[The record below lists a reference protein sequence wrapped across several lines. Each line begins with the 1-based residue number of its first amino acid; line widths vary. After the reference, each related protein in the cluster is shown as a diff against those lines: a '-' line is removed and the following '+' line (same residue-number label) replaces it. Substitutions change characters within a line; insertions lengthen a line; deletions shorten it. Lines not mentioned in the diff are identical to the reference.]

1 MGGERNEVLMR
12 RAGLKLLAAGLLGSF
27 VALWWSAAARAG
39 TTKEST
45 AASVAV
51 DSTAD
56 ETPEQLQARIGRLI
70 GRLGSQQY
78 LARQAA
84 QEELIKIGPE
94 ALDALIA
101 AEESPDVEVSFRAQY
116 LVRSIHIDW
125 AGDSDSPQVKQIL
138 QNYDRQPEFGRLLKI
153 RALTLLPGDQ
163 AWGALC
169 RLVRFE
175 RSLELSKEA
184 ALAIICQP
192 PSSAR
197 DWPRRAK
204 TIDEVLAKCAR
215 PAAEWLRAF
224 ARYSTDPQG
233 ARSRWAQLV
242 DDELSAADAVGQFE
256 SQREIELDAQRRLAD
271 CLDSQ
276 FASRELAEKIMRRA
290 IVASPRDR
298 ASILT
303 LVDWFVTRQA
313 WELIEETN
321 KRFERAFSADPVLL
335 YTLADARRAAGK
347 QSEADVLAKKA
358 SGLVFGGADAHHEM
372 AKRLSGRGLFEA
384 SEREYRQVI
393 DTAPPETKTAIRSR
407 TELAEMLHDLER
419 DAEAAKVA
427 RSLVEAMAR
436 DPKVRAAAEEMQFQ
450 LKPTA
455 RLHYYLACDYGRKHQ
470 NAEQIKQLNLAIEQ
484 DPSDADVLI
493 AIYETSADSA
503 DRRKDAMKLIH
514 AADAKFHDEIAK
526 NSNDFE
532 AYNEDAWLIGNTEGN
547 HEQAIQYSQ
556 TSLRILRGVI
566 GAAEVVSP
574 SEASE
579 VERSEGGFLDTLAH
593 CYAGNKDY
601 ELAVK
606 YQTLAAE
613 KDPHSQAILRAL
625 ARFREKLADARGES
639 TGH

>member
-1 MGGERNEVLMR
+1 MSCAR
-12 RAGLKLLAAGLLGSF
+12 LKLLAAGLVGSLI
-27 VALWWSAAARAG
+27 APWWTAAARAG
-39 TTKEST
+39 VTNEPVSG
-45 AASVAV
+45 AASMSV
-51 DSTAD
+51 DATAN
-56 ETPEQLQARIGRLI
+56 ETPEQLQARVGQLI
-70 GRLGSQQY
+70 GRLGSEQY

-94 ALDALIA
+94 SLDALIT

-125 AGDSDSPQVKQIL
+125 AAEADSPQVKQIL
-138 QNYDRQPEFGRLLKI
+138 QNYDRLPEFGRLLKI
-153 RALTLLPGDQ
+153 RSLTTLPGDQ

-192 PSSAR
+192 PSSSR
-197 DWPRRAK
+197 DWSRRAK
-204 TIDEVLAKCAR
+204 IIDEVLAKCAR

-224 ARYSTDPQG
+224 ASYATDPQG
-233 ARSRWAQLV
+233 AKSRWAHLV
-242 DDELSAADAVGQFE
+242 DDELSAPDAAGQFE
-256 SQREIELDAQRRLAD
+256 SQREIELDVQRRLAD
-271 CLDSQ
+271 CLASQ
-276 FASRELAEKIMRRA
+276 FADRELAEKIMRRA
-290 IVASPRDR
+290 IIASPNDR

-321 KRFERAFSADPVLL
+321 KRFERAFSADPILL
-335 YTLADARRAAGK
+335 YTLAEARRAAGK
-347 QSEADVLAKKA
+347 QSVADELAKKA
-358 SGLVFGGADAHHEM
+358 SGLVFGGPDAHYEM
-372 AKRLSGRGLFEA
+372 AKRLSSRGLFEA

-393 DTAPPETKTAIRSR
+393 DATPPETKTAIRSR
-407 TELAEMLHDLER
+407 TELAEMLHDLQR
-419 DAEAAKVA
+419 DVEAANVA
-427 RSLVEAMAR
+427 RSLRNAMALDR
-436 DPKVRAAAEEMQFQ
+436 KVLAAFEEMPFQ

-455 RLHYYLACDYGRKHQ
+455 RVHYYLACDYGRKKQ
-470 NAEQIKQLNLAIEQ
+470 SGKQVKQLEWAIEQ

-493 AIYETSADSA
+493 ALYETSADTV
-503 DRRKDAMKLIH
+503 DRRSKVMSLVH
-514 AADAKFHDEIAK
+514 TADAKFRDEIAK
-526 NSNDFE
+526 NSSAFE

-547 HEQAIQYSQ
+547 YEQAIQYSQ
-556 TSLRILRGVI
+556 TSLRLLRDVI

-601 ELAVK
+601 ESAVK

-613 KDPHSQAILRAL
+613 KDPHSQAIARAL
-625 ARFREKLADARGES
+625 GQFKAKLAEGGKASQGQ
-639 TGH
+639 

>member
-1 MGGERNEVLMR
+1 MR
-12 RAGLKLLAAGLLGSF
+12 RPGLKLLAAGLLGSF
-27 VALWWSAAARAG
+27 IAIWWIAPARAG
-39 TTKEST
+39 STKES
-45 AASVAV
+45 APSAGVAI

-56 ETPEQLQARIGRLI
+56 ETPEQLQARVGRLI
-70 GRLGSQQY
+70 GCLGSEQY

-101 AEESPDVEVSFRAQY
+101 ANESADVEVSFRAQY

-153 RALTLLPGDQ
+153 RALTMLPGDQ

-184 ALAIICQP
+184 ALAIISQP
-192 PSSAR
+192 PSRAR

-204 TIDEVLAKCAR
+204 IIDEVLAKCAR

-224 ARYSTDPQG
+224 AKYATDPQG
-233 ARSRWAQLV
+233 ARARWTQLV
-242 DDELSAADAVGQFE
+242 DDELGAADAVGQFE
-256 SQREIELDAQRRLAD
+256 SQREIELDVQRRLAD
-271 CLDSQ
+271 CLDTQ

-290 IVASPRDR
+290 IVASPHDR

-303 LVDWFVTRQA
+303 LVDWFFTREA

-321 KRFERAFSADPVLL
+321 KRFERTFSADPVLL
-335 YTLADARRAAGK
+335 YTLAEARRVQGK
-347 QSEADVLAKKA
+347 QSEADVLGKRAA
-358 SGLVFGGADAHHEM
+358 GLVFGPDARFDM
-372 AKRLSGRGLFEA
+372 ARRLSARGLFDA
-384 SEREYRQVI
+384 SEREYRNVM
-393 DTAPPETKTAIRSR
+393 DTAPLETRAAIQARR
-407 TELAEMLHDLER
+407 ELAELLHDLER

-427 RSLVEAMAR
+427 RSLVEAMVL
-436 DPKVRAAAEEMQFQ
+436 DPKVRAAVEEMQFQ
-450 LKPTA
+450 LKPDA
-455 RLHYYLACDYGRKHQ
+455 RYHFYRACDYGRRQ
-470 NAEQIKQLNLAIEQ
+470 MPSEQIDQLNQAIKL

-493 AIYETSADSA
+493 ALYETSADSP
-503 DRRKDAMKLIH
+503 DRRKEVMKKIH
-514 AADAKFHDEIAK
+514 AADAKFHDEIAAK
-526 NSNDFE
+526 PNDFE
-532 AYNEDAWLIGNTEGN
+532 AYNEEAWLIGNTEGD
-547 HEQAIQYSQ
+547 HEQAIRYSQ
-556 TSLRILRGVI
+556 RSLNILRDVI

-574 SEASE
+574 PEASE
-579 VERSEGGFLDTLAH
+579 LERSEGGFLDTLAH

-613 KDPHSQAILRAL
+613 KDPHSQAIVRAL
-625 ARFREKLADARGES
+625 ARFKEKLAEARGDS
-639 TGH
+639 LGH

>member
-1 MGGERNEVLMR
+1 VGGARNEVFMR
-12 RAGLKLLAAGLLGSF
+12 RAGLKLLVAGLLGSF
-27 VALWWSAAARAG
+27 IAPWLTVPARAG
-39 TTKEST
+39 STKESAPT
-45 AASVAV
+45 ATNVAI
-51 DSTAD
+51 DLTAD
-56 ETPEQLQARIGRLI
+56 ETPEQLQARVGQLI
-70 GRLGSQQY
+70 GRLGSEQY

-184 ALAIICQP
+184 ALAIISQP
-192 PSSAR
+192 APSPR
-197 DWPRRAK
+197 DSPRRAK
-204 TIDEVLAKCAR
+204 IIDEVLAKCAR
-215 PAAEWLRAF
+215 PAAEWLRVF

-233 ARSRWAQLV
+233 ARARWTQLV
-242 DDELSAADAVGQFE
+242 GDELSSPDAATQFE
-256 SQREIELDAQRRLAD
+256 SQREIELDVQRRLAD

-276 FASRELAEKIMRRA
+276 FASREMAEKIMRRA
-290 IVASPRDR
+290 IVASPHDR
-298 ASILT
+298 ASILA
-303 LVDWFVTRQA
+303 LVDWFVTREA
-313 WELIEETN
+313 WELVEETN

-335 YTLADARRAAGK
+335 YTLAEARRAEGK
-347 QSEADVLAKKA
+347 QSEADVLTKKA

-372 AKRLSGRGLFEA
+372 AKRLCGRGLFEA
-384 SEREYRQVI
+384 SEREYRQVM
-393 DTAPPETKTAIRSR
+393 DMAPPETRAAIRAR
-407 TELAEMLHDLER
+407 TELAELLHDLER

-427 RSLVEAMAR
+427 RSLVDAMAQDR
-436 DPKVRAAAEEMQFQ
+436 KVQAAVEEMQFQ
-450 LKPTA
+450 LKPNA
-455 RLHYYLACDYGRKHQ
+455 RLHFYLACDHGRKHELAQ
-470 NAEQIKQLNLAIEQ
+470 QAEQLDWAV
-484 DPSDADVLI
+484 DADASDADVLI
-493 AIYETSADSA
+493 ALYETSADSA
-503 DRRKDAMKLIH
+503 DRRKDVMKLIH
-514 AADAKFHDEIAK
+514 AADAKFRDEIAK

-532 AYNEDAWLIGNTEGN
+532 AYNESAWLIGNTEGN
-547 HEQAIQYSQ
+547 HEQAIRYSQ
-556 TSLRILRGVI
+556 KSLEILRGIV
-566 GAAEVVSP
+566 EVVSLA
-574 SEASE
+574 EASE

-613 KDPHSQAILRAL
+613 KDPHSQAIVRAL
-625 ARFREKLADARGES
+625 ARFKEKLAEARGEGS
-639 TGH
+639 SH